1 MGKTKTIRLGN
12 RLRYPITIVRLLKSP
27 GDTVKK
33 QDALMEYSF
42 KWYKE
47 VGDTI
52 RGDTWE
58 EEQTTFADWCSPSD
72 GTLKSWSIKEGQ
84 VIKQDGPCL
93 MIDEDCSHEI
103 QFQGLCAI
111 CGKDMTEANWA
122 AETRDTERAP
132 ISMVHDQTNLT
143 VSTTHAQKSERELQ
157 KRLLESRKLSLVV
170 DLDQTVIQA
179 CIDPTVGEWMKDP
192 TNPNYDSVKNVK
204 TFQLD
209 DGPHALVRK
218 CWYYIKMRPGL
229 EGFLRRIS
237 TMYEL
242 HVYTM
247 GTRAYAQNVA
257 RVVDPE
263 KKLFGNR
270 VISRDENGNM
280 YSKSLQRLFP
290 VSTNMVVIIDDRSDV
305 WPHNRPNLIKV
316 TPYEFFKGIGDIN
329 ASFLPKRQ
337 DLLTSAP
344 STNGVKKEEKPAE
357 KNAKAV
363 AAGKDTDEVTQ
374 EQLEEQQ
381 SALEKQINERPLQL
395 LQEKQDKE
403 DEEAEKATVQSDDSS
418 SSRSSSPPPQRHKVL
433 LDDDNE
439 LEFLEKH
446 LTQLHKAYYTNYD
459 QKKSKRAIGEDVPDV
474 GQLLD
479 NLKAKVLRGYQIA
492 LSGVLPQNTD
502 IYRSEIG
509 QQITSFGAK
518 LRSTVSKDVTHLVVN
533 SAQPGTA
540 KLNAARRYP
549 HIKIVGLEWLAQCF
563 AEWAAV
569 DETPY
574 LYFKDDA
581 KNVAATRQE
590 QGDSS
595 DESDEEMQGVESS
608 NNLLKTPPPKRSK
621 LKLTLPGKAEDDGDV
636 ADEDEDGL
644 LPDEVEEG
652 QMSPIDGLKTFN
664 WGSADDELAEFLAS
678 GSDDDDDDEDMDEED
693 EEDDQDFAPAE
704 ESSSSSSSEDSRAS
718 LKRKSRS
725 RSGSPVTRKR
735 KLDDDDGEEEGKE
748 EEDGE
753 ESSPAKRIRRMK
765 SQRGSSLRNQYEVA
779 PDLPTP
785 AVTGDEVEEGGE
797 DKGENYTD
805 LDEEALEADLE
816 AEFAAMENGEG
827 EWGNEA
833 GEGEDKG

>member
-12 RLRYPITIVRLLKSP
+12 RLRYPITIVRLLKNP

-52 RGDTWE
+52 RGETWE
-58 EEQTTFADWCSPSD
+58 EEQTTYADWSSPSD
-72 GTLKSWSIKEGQ
+72 GTLNAWSIKEGQ
-84 VIKQDGPCL
+84 VIKQDGPCVL
-93 MIDEDCSHEI
+93 IDEDCSHEI

-143 VSTTHAQKSERELQ
+143 VSSTHAQKSERELQ

-209 DGPHALVRK
+209 DGPHAVVRK

-229 EGFLRRIS
+229 EGFLKRIS

-257 RVVDPE
+257 RVIDPE

-305 WPHNRPNLIKV
+305 WPHNRPNLVKV

-344 STNGVKKEEKPAE
+344 STNGVKKAEKTAD

-363 AAGKDTDEVTQ
+363 ATGKDTDEVTK

-403 DEEAEKATVQSDDSS
+403 DEEAEKATGHSDDSA

-433 LDDDNE
+433 LDDDRE

-446 LTQLHKAYYTNYD
+446 LTQLHKAYYASYD
-459 QKKSKRAIGEDVPDV
+459 QKKSKRTIGEDVPDV
-474 GQLLD
+474 GNLLN
-479 NLKAKVLRGYQIA
+479 NLKAKVLRGHQIA

-509 QQITSFGAK
+509 QQITSFGAR
-518 LRSTVSKDVTHLVVN
+518 LRSTVSKEVTHLVVN
-533 SAQPGTA
+533 TSQPGTA

-549 HIKIVGLEWLAQCF
+549 HIKVVGLEWLAQCF
-563 AEWAAV
+563 TEWTSV

-574 LYFKDDA
+574 LYFKEDVNNVGAARQAEESSDDNDEDMGGIETGNTAPKTPQQKRNKLQIQLPPRGDDQDDDDA
-581 KNVAATRQE
+581 
-590 QGDSS
+590 
-595 DESDEEMQGVESS
+595 
-608 NNLLKTPPPKRSK
+608 
-621 LKLTLPGKAEDDGDV
+621 DD
-636 ADEDEDGL
+636 DEDGL

-664 WGSADDELAEFLAS
+664 WGSAEDELAEFLAS

-693 EEDDQDFAPAE
+693 EEDEEDDEDFAPPDE
-704 ESSSSSSSEDSRAS
+704 SESSSSSEESSASR
-718 LKRKSRS
+718 KRSRS
-725 RSGSPVTRKR
+725 RSGSPATRKR
-735 KLDDDDGEEEGKE
+735 KLEDDVGDGEEDGNNDDE
-748 EEDGE
+748 GE
-753 ESSPAKRIRRMK
+753 ENSPAKRMRRMK
-765 SQRGSSLRNQYEVA
+765 SARGSSLRHQYEAA

-785 AVTGDEVEEGGE
+785 AVTGDEDGVEDKVEEEGQ
-797 DKGENYTD
+797 NFTD
-805 LDEEALEADLE
+805 LDEEALAADLE
-816 AEFAAMENGEG
+816 AEFAADL
-827 EWGNEA
+827 EA
-833 GEGEDKG
+833 EFNSA

>member
-12 RLRYPITIVRLLKSP
+12 RLRYPITIIRLLKSP

-42 KWYKE
+42 KWFKE

-58 EEQTTFADWCSPSD
+58 EEQTTYADWCSPSD

-157 KRLLESRKLSLVV
+157 KRLLDSRKLSLVV

-204 TFQLD
+204 IFQLD

-257 RVVDPE
+257 RVIDPE

-305 WPHNRPNLIKV
+305 WPHNRPNLVKV

-344 STNGVKKEEKPAE
+344 STNGVEKTEKPVE
-357 KNAKAV
+357 KNANAV
-363 AAGKDTDEVTQ
+363 AAGKDADEVTK

-403 DEEAEKATVQSDDSS
+403 DEEAEKATGQSDDSA

-446 LTQLHKAYYTNYD
+446 LTQLHKAYYASYD

-474 GQLLD
+474 GQLLN
-479 NLKAKVLRGYQIA
+479 NLKAKVLRGHQIA

-509 QQITSFGAK
+509 QQITSFGAR
-518 LRSTVSKDVTHLVVN
+518 LRSAVSKEVTHLVVN
-533 SAQPGTA
+533 STQPGTA

-563 AEWAAV
+563 TKWTSV

-581 KNVAATRQE
+581 TYIGAACQGE
-590 QGDSS
+590 QSS
-595 DESDEEMQGVESS
+595 DDSDEEMEGVENG
-608 NNLLKTPPPKRSK
+608 NNLLKTPQPKRNK
-621 LKLTLPGKAEDDGDV
+621 LQLKLPGRDDDNDDDDV
-636 ADEDEDGL
+636 DEDEDGL

-664 WGSADDELAEFLAS
+664 WGSAEDELAEFLAS

-693 EEDDQDFAPAE
+693 EEDDEDFAPVE
-704 ESSSSSSSEDSRAS
+704 ESSSSSSSEESSASR
-718 LKRKSRS
+718 KRKSRS
-725 RSGSPVTRKR
+725 RSGSPANRKR
-735 KLDDDDGEEEGKE
+735 KLDDDDDGTEEGKE
-748 EEDGE
+748 DEDGE
-753 ESSPAKRIRRMK
+753 DSSPAKRIRRMK
-765 SQRGSSLRNQYEVA
+765 SARGSSLRHQYEAA

-785 AVTGDEVEEGGE
+785 AVTGDEIEEGAEGKGE
-797 DKGENYTD
+797 DGHNYTD
-805 LDEEALEADLE
+805 LDEEALALAADLE
-816 AEFAAMENGEG
+816 AEFAADLEAEFAQMGE
-827 EWGNEA
+827 
-833 GEGEDKG
+833 

>member
-42 KWYKE
+42 KWFKE

-52 RGDTWE
+52 RGETWQ

-93 MIDEDCSHEI
+93 LIDEDCSHEI

-157 KRLLESRKLSLVV
+157 NRLLDNRKLSLVV

-209 DGPHALVRK
+209 DGPHALVRR

-229 EGFLRRIS
+229 EDFLQRIS

-257 RVVDPE
+257 RVIDPE

-305 WPHNRPNLIKV
+305 WPHNRPNLVKV

-344 STNGVKKEEKPAE
+344 ATNGVRKAEKPE
-357 KNAKAV
+357 DKNAKAV
-363 AAGKDTDEVTQ
+363 AASKDTDEVTK

-381 SALEKQINERPLQL
+381 CALEKQINERPLQL

-403 DEEAEKATVQSDDSS
+403 DEEAEKATVQSEDGS

-433 LDDDNE
+433 LDDDRE

-446 LTQLHKAYYTNYD
+446 LTQLHKAYYASYD

-474 GQLLD
+474 GQLLN
-479 NLKAKVLRGYQIA
+479 NLKAKVLRGHHIA

-509 QQITSFGAK
+509 QQITSFGAR
-518 LRSTVSKDVTHLVVN
+518 LRSTVTKEVTHLVVN
-533 SAQPGTA
+533 TAQPGTA

-563 AEWAAV
+563 TEWTSV

-574 LYFKDDA
+574 LYFKNDA
-581 KNVAATRQE
+581 NNIGRGQE
-590 QGDSS
+590 GESS
-595 DESDEEMQGVESS
+595 DESDEEMQGVETASS
-608 NNLLKTPPPKRSK
+608 NLLKTPEPKRNK
-621 LKLTLPGKAEDDGDV
+621 LSLRLPGPKDEHEDDDV
-636 ADEDEDGL
+636 DDDEEGL

-664 WGSADDELAEFLAS
+664 WGSAEDELAEFLAS
-678 GSDDDDDDEDMDEED
+678 GSDDDDDDDEDMNEEG
-693 EEDDQDFAPAE
+693 EEDDEDFAPAE
-704 ESSSSSSSEDSRAS
+704 GAESSSSSEQSRGS
-718 LKRKSRS
+718 RKRS

-735 KLDDDDGEEEGKE
+735 KLEDDGEEEEGE
-748 EEDGE
+748 QGEEDG
-753 ESSPAKRIRRMK
+753 SAKRIRRMK
-765 SQRGSSLRNQYEVA
+765 SQRGSSLRHQYEAA

-785 AVTGDEVEEGGE
+785 AVTGDEE
-797 DKGENYTD
+797 GENKEGESYTD
-805 LDEEALEADLE
+805 LDEAALAADLE
-816 AEFAAMENGEG
+816 AEFAALDD
-827 EWGNEA
+827 
-833 GEGEDKG
+833 GEDGWGQDG